1 MGLMPRVVE
10 IGIDD
15 PAADEDKKQHI
26 SMVQPRSNPMR
37 QGPATAAGAASLS
50 SASLSSASLSPWALK
65 SSGLDG
71 ATKLLGPSKR
81 RATATNQFLA
91 SKAPLGSMPGG
102 SSRQPTPVVMGI
114 SEGGEKAGAAHA
126 LAGAGTSSSKGNHMP
141 EKRGVSFAPEGLTD
155 ALGLGQ
161 DKNFRKCLQTCRTKD
176 DEKTLARL
184 AVTGTTRHGMEGFGA
199 ILEGG
204 GAEAVAGAAGGGAGG
219 VVGGAGGAG
228 APQTE
233 VVEFSCM
240 AFKVR
245 DTDGKKE
252 KRVLAVTN
260 LAIYNMKPGKY
271 KKFQRRLL
279 IEKVGSLLLST
290 ENEQEFVVHFD
301 VNVEE

>member
-1 MGLMPRVVE
+1 
-10 IGIDD
+10 
-15 PAADEDKKQHI
+15 
-26 SMVQPRSNPMR
+26 
-37 QGPATAAGAASLS
+37 
-50 SASLSSASLSPWALK
+50 
-65 SSGLDG
+65 
-71 ATKLLGPSKR
+71 
-81 RATATNQFLA
+81 
-91 SKAPLGSMPGG
+91 
-102 SSRQPTPVVMGI
+102 
-114 SEGGEKAGAAHA
+114 
-126 LAGAGTSSSKGNHMP
+126 MP
-141 EKRGVSFAPEGLTD
+141 ETRRGVSFAPEGLAD

-199 ILEGG
+199 ILEGA

-219 VVGGAGGAG
+219 VVGGAGEAG
-228 APQTE
+228 AQQTE